1 MPEAFAPKKQTPE
14 TLTLSITS
22 FNVPTDNN
30 TSFTDSGGFG
40 GGFLKDMQSHA
51 KKIFEI
57 SVKRAI
63 SLCALTLKNPMLL
76 LCCVSRL
83 FHPMQ
88 PNACGLARFRICK
101 EPPSHETNS

>member
-1 MPEAFAPKKQTPE
+1 MSILIYLNHAFILRNQAPFTPPSSEAFAPKEQTPEAFTPKKQTPE

-63 SLCALTLKNPMLL
+63 SLCALW
-76 LCCVSRL
+76 
-83 FHPMQ
+83 
-88 PNACGLARFRICK
+88 
-101 EPPSHETNS
+101 